1 MANEKLPGRGAASNP
16 PNRYERLDVEWDEEF
31 ARGLRSQ
38 RTQVYRDTSRTI
50 LAENESPDVPFRF
63 SLNPYRGCEHGCIY
77 CYARPTHEYL
87 GFSAGLDFEQRIFVK
102 LDAPELLRSHFRSPK
117 WSPEVV
123 ALSGNTDCYQP
134 LEKHFELTRRCLEV
148 FAEFRNPVAV
158 VTKSSLVLRD
168 VDLLA
173 ELATQ
178 KLVRVAISIT
188 TLGGALA
195 RRLEPRAA
203 QPERRLEAVA
213 KLTSA
218 GVPVVVMIAPVI
230 PGLNDEEIPQILRAA
245 REAGAVGASY
255 VLLRLP
261 RPVDDLFTAWLEEH
275 FPERRQRVLGRIRQC
290 REGRLYNAEFGK
302 RKTGT
307 GPYANHIR
315 ELFTLTARRLG
326 LDRPLPELDT
336 SVFRRPVATG
346 QLNLW

>member
-31 ARGLRSQ
+31 ARDLRSQ

-188 TLGGALA
+188 TLDGALA

>member
-31 ARGLRSQ
+31 ARDLRSQ

-102 LDAPELLRSHFRSPK
+102 LDAPELLRAHFRSPK

-148 FAEFRNPVAV
+148 FADFRNPVAV

-188 TLGGALA
+188 TLDGALA

>member
-31 ARGLRSQ
+31 ARDLRSQ

-148 FAEFRNPVAV
+148 FADFRNPVAV

-188 TLGGALA
+188 TLDGALA